1 MRSSPVWF
9 RHIHTDQIP
18 QSATSSM
25 AMMNTGSGSE
35 IRHRLDL
42 QSRLPPVQEPSSTPA
57 RRSRR
62 DVVRPK
68 DKGKRRAFG
77 WGVGQDGWVEE
88 KFRRFGEHCA
98 RNQVSRRLDT
108 YSRLHANAWSQPG
121 RGICA
126 GLIPTPKEIA
136 PLAMKILGDV
146 LGIERHSSNTVDP
159 HPPDRLP
166 GDDQPFLSLTRDI
179 SIQALSAAISRLPIR
194 TSPSRSVACCT
205 SRASAV
211 SPDYALTGWILP
223 LSTSP
228 AAKACLDG
236 MVGSYPR
243 RG

>member
-1 MRSSPVWF
+1 MAGWRRSSG
-9 RHIHTDQIP
+9 
-18 QSATSSM
+18 A
-25 AMMNTGSGSE
+25 SGSTARE
-35 IRHRLDL
+35 IRSVVDLIHILDSMRTHGL
-42 QSRLPPVQEPSSTPA
+42 NPGEEYA
-57 RRSRR
+57 RDLYR
-62 DVVRPK
+62 
-68 DKGKRRAFG
+68 
-77 WGVGQDGWVEE
+77 
-88 KFRRFGEHCA
+88 H
-98 RNQVSRRLDT
+98 
-108 YSRLHANAWSQPG
+108 H
-121 RGICA
+121 
-126 GLIPTPKEIA
+126 KEIA

-146 LGIERHSSNTVDP
+146 LGSERHSSNTVDP